1 MLTLALNTSLNTHQ
15 IVLFD
20 GDFCESESWKS
31 SKESND
37 IIFESLDKFL
47 KKQNKS
53 KSDIKRIFVLSG
65 PGPFTSLRTAITIAN
80 TFAYGLKVK
89 IYALNIFDFL
99 INTEATDLY
108 DFVLLNS
115 KDSKVHFFDFE
126 NKYREMIF
134 EDALEFIKKENL
146 SRGLVSLSPKNMVI
160 FDEHYKKEL
169 IDLPYAELL
178 QRLDFNKLEAK
189 NMIIPE
195 YFGEA
200 V

>member
-20 GDFCESESWKS
+20 DDFCEAESWKS
-31 SKESND
+31 SKETND

-65 PGPFTSLRTAITIAN
+65 PGSFTSLRTAITIAN

-99 INTEATDLY
+99 INTKASDLY

-115 KDSKVHFFDFE
+115 KDSKVHIFDFE

-146 SRGLVSLSPKNMVI
+146 RRGLVSLSPKNMVI
-160 FDEHYKKEL
+160 FDENYKNEL

-178 QRLDFNKLEAK
+178 QRLDINKLEAK
-189 NMIIPE
+189 DMIIPE

-200 V
+200 I